1 VLVARSLDRHAARN
15 VSGLD
20 QPTSV
25 DFIGDAA
32 FVVTLTGT
40 IVRIDGL

>member
-1 VLVARSLDRHAARN
+1 MATPTTTMMMMSK
-15 VSGLD
+15 
-20 QPTSV
+20 PTSV

-40 IVRIDGL
+40 IARIDGL